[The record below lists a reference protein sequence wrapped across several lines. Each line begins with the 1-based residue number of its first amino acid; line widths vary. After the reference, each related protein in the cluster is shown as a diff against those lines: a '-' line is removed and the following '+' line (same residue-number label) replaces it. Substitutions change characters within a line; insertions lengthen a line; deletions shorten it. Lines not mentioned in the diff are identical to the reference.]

1 MNNTLIPWLGI
12 LLAGIVAGSF
22 AIPSKK
28 VKELSWNQS
37 WLNFTL
43 AALLLL
49 PVGIAAILAPDI
61 FGVLSSAPGGQ
72 VVKVAVF
79 GILWG
84 IGALFFGLA
93 IRHSGFAVANTLVCG
108 IVASVGSAGPLVLGT
123 GSLKSNEVL
132 PLVIGLAVLCAGI
145 GLTGYASHVRGGD
158 ESGTEQKGNATLG
171 LIFCVLSGVFSAMIN
186 FSFAAGADLVKQS
199 ASIGVHPA
207 LTTLSVWI
215 PALFGGFLI
224 NAGNSI
230 VQMKRAGEMPRYKKA
245 PLSDWVRGLAMG
257 GLWFLAL
264 TLYGA
269 FSLQLGESGAVFGWA
284 TYMGISIA
292 TSALWGFSTN
302 EWKTA
307 SHKARGLMMAGVAL
321 CVAAFVIFAVGRS

>member
-37 WLNFTL
+37 WLNFSLT
-43 AALLLL
+43 ALFLL
-49 PVGIAAILAPDI
+49 PIGIAAILAPSI
-61 FGVLSSAPGGQ
+61 FGVLSAAPINT

-79 GILWG
+79 GVLWG

-93 IRHSGFAVANTLVCG
+93 IKHSGFAVANTLVCG
-108 IVASVGSAGPLVLGT
+108 IVACVGSAGPLVMGS
-123 GSLKSNEVL
+123 GSLKANEIP
-132 PLVIGLAVLCAGI
+132 PLLIGLAVLCAGI
-145 GLTGYASHVRGGD
+145 GLTGYASHIRGA
-158 ESGTEQKGNATLG
+158 EQSGTEKKGSATLG
-171 LIFCVLSGVFSAMIN
+171 LIFCVLSGGFSAMIN
-186 FSFAAGADLVKQS
+186 YSFAAGVNLVTES
-199 ASIGVHPA
+199 ASAGVHPA

-230 VQMKRAGEMPRYKKA
+230 VQMVRAGETTRYRKA
-245 PLSDWVRGLAMG
+245 PASDWFRGFAMG
-257 GLWFLAL
+257 ALWFLAL
-264 TLYGA
+264 TLYGT
-269 FSLQLGESGAVFGWA
+269 FSLQLGKSGGVFGWA

-292 TSALWGFSTN
+292 TSAVWGFSTT

-307 SHKARGLMMAGVAL
+307 PQRARRFMMAGVAL
-321 CVAAFVIFAVGRS
+321 CVAAFVIFAVGRQ